1 MKKEKEKRERKTLH
15 KKKPPLFFPGK
26 KRQEKEVVTW
36 AKFREKQVRGV
47 NLANYAGSL
56 PSHKPLLTLLNLNA
70 VPEKMVVAVC
80 VRVNEAVPE
89 VLLLLFRPRF

>member
-1 MKKEKEKRERKTLH
+1 MKKEKEKKG
-15 KKKPPLFFPGK
+15 KKNTSQKETPFFPGK

-70 VPEKMVVAVC
+70 APEKMVVAVS
-80 VRVNEAVPE
+80 VRVSEAVPE